1 VACKATHK
9 RITCPLIIT
18 QYYVGGTPKNRV
30 GEQSDVGGVG
40 QGEAWQR
47 KVIFFFKLFAVQLA
61 ERKREMYFSFLK
73 RRRLSLNRNGLFLRN
88 DKKKYKN
95 PMSSEKEI
103 VSEKKLQID
112 VTENKVTIDING
124 VGVIYDKENF
134 ISIIESTDSF
144 KHALELRENLL

>member
-1 VACKATHK
+1 MWLVKPPTK
-9 RITCPLIIT
+9 RKIGSLIIT
-18 QYYVGGTPKNRV
+18 QYYVAKRKARLAICV
-30 GEQSDVGGVG
+30 EG
-40 QGEAWQR
+40 QGWEKRWGEKLYLFSNFSLKHGRVQEGN
-47 KVIFFFKLFAVQLA
+47 VFFFFEAPEALFKPL
-61 ERKREMYFSFLK
+61 
-73 RRRLSLNRNGLFLRN
+73 GLFFRN

-124 VGVIYDKENF
+124 VGVIYDRENF

-144 KHALELRENLL
+144 KHALQLRENLL